1 MSFLAPYHL
10 WLLMILPP
18 LGIFLAWRDHV
29 AQKRLAQFGDKTA
42 QLSNRHQMKQSIKLG
57 IWLLSLG
64 MIIIAFAR
72 PTWGVS
78 SDVVRAEGTAVIFIL
93 DISNSMDAQDILP
106 SRLER
111 AKLIIADLIKKLPPV
126 QFGMVIFANEAYV
139 QLPLT
144 TDKRTAITFLNAIS
158 TQSITRQGTALEDA
172 IHVALQLR
180 DERIT
185 QQTIMII
192 LSDGENHIGNP
203 LIPAQQAR
211 DMGIIIH
218 TIGLGTPTG
227 TEIPLRDDMGMI
239 IGSRTDAFGN
249 IVITRLEENILMQ
262 IAQMTNGVY
271 QRAGIIGEETTMFTE
286 KIREFLDKQVEVQIQ
301 NQRAERF
308 NLFVMLALAF
318 LLIEA
323 FIPQTKRG
331 VA

>member
-10 WLLMILPP
+10 LLLMILPP
-18 LGIFLAWRDHV
+18 LGIFLAWCDHV
-29 AQKRLAQFGDKTA
+29 AQKRLAQFGDKMA
-42 QLSNRHQMKQSIKLG
+42 HLSDRHQIKQYVKLG
-57 IWLLSLG
+57 IWLLALG
-64 MIIIAFAR
+64 MVIIAFAR

-78 SDVVRAEGTAVIFIL
+78 SEVVRAEGTAVIFIL

-111 AKLIIADLIKKLPPV
+111 AKLIIADLIERLPTV
-126 QFGMVIFANEAYV
+126 QLGMVIFASEAYV

-144 TDKRTAITFLNAIS
+144 TDKRTVITFLNAIS
-158 TQSITRQGTALEDA
+158 TQSITRQGTALENA
-172 IHVALQLR
+172 LHVALKLR

-211 DMGIIIH
+211 DMGVIIH
-218 TIGLGTPTG
+218 IIGLGTPTG
-227 TEIPLRDDMGMI
+227 TEIPLRDNMGMI

-249 IVITRLEENILMQ
+249 IVITRLEENILIQ

-271 QRAGIIGEETTMFTE
+271 QRAGVIGEETNMISE
-286 KIREFLDKQVEVQIQ
+286 KIREILDEQVQVQIQ
-301 NQRAERF
+301 NQRSERF
-308 NLFVMLALAF
+308 NLFVMLALIF